1 MSHASRSENTPSLS
15 PVLLELGRPGAWLEM
30 QPDGSA
36 IIRSSRGGAIPIT
49 RGVVVQARVTEYLA
63 AVGEGREV
71 LSSTGRTALRA
82 ALVTGTVAIVTR
94 RSARTERSGARAAS
108 KRNQGRGSPVA
119 RSTDRLM
126 LVEQLGARRDA
137 QGQPLLSVE
146 QVSAALRLANDFNI
160 GQLQPRVTA
169 RWSQEGGGKPP
180 RRGAP
185 GTGSELPEITVSAQ
199 TRWRAALT
207 AIGGDL
213 ANVVI
218 DVACLEQGLETVEA
232 QRHWPSGAGRVV
244 LKLAL
249 DRLVAHYGLRQ
260 HVSRT

>member
-1 MSHASRSENTPSLS
+1 MSQSS
-15 PVLLELGRPGAWLEM
+15 PLNNAPNLAHFLLELGRPNAWLE
-30 QPDGSA
+30 QQSDGTA
-36 IIRSSRGGAIPIT
+36 IVRSHRGGATPIA
-49 RGVVVQARVTEYLA
+49 RGVVVQARAFNYLVSA
-63 AVGEGREV
+63 GEGRDV
-71 LSSTGRTALRA
+71 LSNVGRSALRA
-82 ALVTGTVAIVTR
+82 ALVNDATRMGTRHGA
-94 RSARTERSGARAAS
+94 AAARSGPRTATNRVLGRRPQVGRAP
-108 KRNQGRGSPVA
+108 GRK
-119 RSTDRLM
+119 M

-137 QGQPLLSVE
+137 QGQPLLSIE
-146 QVSAALRLANDFNI
+146 QVSAALRLANDFNL

-169 RWSQEGGGKPP
+169 RWSQEGGGKPQ

-185 GTGSELPEITVSAQ
+185 DGGSELPEITASAQ

-218 DVACLEQGLETVEA
+218 DVTCLEQGLETVEA

-249 DRLVAHYGLRQ
+249 DRLVEHYGMRR
-260 HVSRT
+260 HAHKP

>member
-1 MSHASRSENTPSLS
+1 MSLSPRLEPSPSLS
-15 PVLLELGRPGAWLEM
+15 PFLLELGRPGAWLEL

-36 IIRSSRGGAIPIT
+36 IVRSNRGGVTPISRGVI
-49 RGVVVQARVTEYLA
+49 VQVQSADYLT
-63 AVGEGREV
+63 AVGDGRNV
-71 LSSTGRTALRA
+71 LSSVGRSALRA
-82 ALVTGTVAIVTR
+82 ALVSEVVVRTVAR
-94 RSARTERSGARAAS
+94 RSGGNARAAT
-108 KRNQGRGSPVA
+108 KRSLGDGPQPL
-119 RSTDRLM
+119 RSTERMM

-146 QVSAALRLANDFNI
+146 QVSAALRLAKDFNV

-169 RWSQEGGGKPP
+169 RWSQEGGGKQQ

-185 GTGSELPEITVSAQ
+185 SAGADLPEIIASAQ

-218 DVACLEQGLETVEA
+218 DVTCLEKGLEAVEA

-249 DRLVAHYGLRQ
+249 DRLVEHYGMRQ
-260 HVSRT
+260 AGNRRP